1 MRTALGASY
10 AFAVVMLGVT
20 LPTPL
25 YPLYQHRLGFSTL
38 MITVIYAAY
47 AVGVILTLA
56 LFGGSSDHFGRRPV
70 LLVGLA
76 CSALSAISYLVAIN
90 LVAIFAGRV
99 LSGLSSGLF
108 TGGATAY
115 VIDLAPEPRQSQAT
129 LLAAAA
135 NTGGIGLGPLL
146 SGLASQYL
154 PTPLRTAYA
163 VDLMLV
169 AAGVLVL
176 MRLPETVTGRDR
188 ELDLRPRLSIP
199 EATRRMFLRAVIA
212 GCAGY
217 AVIGYFLA
225 IAPSVLRNEFLV
237 RNHAVV
243 GAVVLSLFA
252 ASVIGQT
259 AVPALGSERALA
271 VGCLILIAGMGLL
284 AGALVHASLALL
296 TAGAVVAGAGQGLS
310 FRAGLALVRGLSPEQ
325 QTGRVAS
332 TFFVVLYVAIS
343 AAVIGMG
350 IAAQSFGLRST
361 GIATAVIVAALAA
374 MCAASLIA
382 LRE

>member
-1 MRTALGASY
+1 MKSALGASY

-47 AVGVILTLA
+47 ALGVIITLA
-56 LFGGSSDHFGRRPV
+56 FFGGSSDHFGRRPV
-70 LLVGLA
+70 LLIGLA
-76 CSALSAISYLVAIN
+76 CSALSAISFLAAIN

-99 LSGLSSGLF
+99 LSGLSSGLV
-108 TGGATAY
+108 TGAATAY
-115 VIDLAPEPRQSQAT
+115 VIDLAPEQRRSQAT

-135 NTGGIGLGPLL
+135 NTAGIGLGPLL
-146 SGLASQYL
+146 SGLTAQYL
-154 PTPLRTAYA
+154 AAPLRGTYA
-163 VDLMLV
+163 IDLVLV

-176 MRLPETVTGRDR
+176 MRLPETVTVRDR
-188 ELDLRPRLSIP
+188 KWDLRPRLGVP
-199 EATRRMFLRAVIA
+199 QPTRRIFLRAVIA
-212 GCAGY
+212 GGAGY
-217 AVIGYFLA
+217 AMMGYFLA

-243 GAVVLSLFA
+243 GAVILSLFA

-259 AVPALGSERALA
+259 AAAALGSERALA

-284 AGALVHASLALL
+284 AAALVHASLALL
-296 TAGAVVAGAGQGLS
+296 TAGAVVAGTGQGLS
-310 FRAGLALVRGLSPEQ
+310 FRAGLALVRDLSPGQ
-325 QTGRVAS
+325 QAGRVAS

-343 AAVIGMG
+343 AAVISMG
-350 IAAQSFGLRST
+350 IAAESFGLRAT
-361 GIATAVIVAALAA
+361 GITTAVIVAALAA
-374 MCAASLIA
+374 VCAASLIA